1 MKINAC
7 DHLIF
12 ELLKLGV
19 FLQEVLLLRGEFQLA
34 LVLTAN
40 LQSLVKFAVKNWQ
53 ILAAFTVIV
62 KFTTERNLTSVLSVV
77 GNSFKGKTKLFLVSE
92 ICQSFT
98 ANFPT
103 HCGFAVSINASWN
116 SSWSGRTSCKKIPSL
131 TSSKIKWSHAFKLFT
146 PNTSL
151 KTTYTFFDSRKET
164 SYMSNSLKIN
174 VIFKVGLNN
183 LKCVL
188 II

>member
-1 MKINAC
+1 MNPRNQILVENWTSFRMKINVC

-77 GNSFKGKTKLFLVSE
+77 GNSFKGKIE
-92 ICQSFT
+92 IIFSF
-98 ANFPT
+98 
-103 HCGFAVSINASWN
+103 
-116 SSWSGRTSCKKIPSL
+116 RDL
-131 TSSKIKWSHAFKLFT
+131 SKFYRKF
-146 PNTSL
+146 PNTL
-151 KTTYTFFDSRKET
+151 R
-164 SYMSNSLKIN
+164 
-174 VIFKVGLNN
+174 V
-183 LKCVL
+183 CC
-188 II
+188 